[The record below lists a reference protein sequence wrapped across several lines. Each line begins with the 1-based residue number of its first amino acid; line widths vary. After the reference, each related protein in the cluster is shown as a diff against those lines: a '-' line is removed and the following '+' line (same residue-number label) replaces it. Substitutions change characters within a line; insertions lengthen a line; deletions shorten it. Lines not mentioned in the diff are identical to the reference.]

1 MEESETPPRVKFYG
15 PLDAPNVWASA
26 EAVALIQEYYSGRE
40 IDSLDD
46 VLELYNALAFEENR
60 ILPRSFDQ
68 QELEKLE
75 SSARDL
81 RGQLASFFASLTSS
95 NVGQVLG
102 EFEYEYAEDLITL
115 LNRHDVAKKI
125 GGQALFEALVEA
137 QIPLGIMLSNRQFV
151 KQHDRRLR
159 DALLA
164 DPRNGELLVGQR
176 MIKNSSNS
184 YTFPSRFTSRDS
196 AQLLSAYIESA
207 SPHPNYVQAIA
218 EANDKEDFGLT
229 PKIRLQAKK
238 RHAELIQE
246 LFANEDTTLM
256 NNGYGVR
263 IAPEQRQPVIE
274 CVDSNVS
281 GMTHVRSFGGQ
292 YLSSTLEPEQ
302 ILSNFVT
309 VVGYLDRQGLLTM
322 PSFSAQIG
330 ALQVLFVTG
339 KETYPRRQ
347 AFMRMDA
354 LTAEG
359 THAYSNFLHH
369 NGVEIE
375 DTVSWFFRKYLVDQF
390 GAKNFYYSASSPG
403 SSFLERCRHISAEM
417 ESISRKFTLYC
428 AEDELDPELLRMTS
442 SPKPWGEIPSL
453 VEHKYV
459 QRRTNS
465 DCRRALDLLFRDQS
479 GLTYINQGL
488 RARSFVNLVIENQVR
503 YDVLRNYQQE
513 RVDWMVSEGL
523 VSVNTGQ
530 IEFSNLD
537 LISVLGDIHYRE
549 AGPYG
554 HYGAGRQAAAL
565 SLVEK
570 GWLEFNP
577 TLLTSAEASYF
588 NFFLNKSEFSDGP
601 DLRNRYAHGTNADP
615 EDVAAHKEAYIT
627 LLRLLLSLVLKIND
641 DFQLMAAKQ

>member
-1 MEESETPPRVKFYG
+1 MEDSARHPRVKFYG
-15 PLDAPNVWASA
+15 PLDAANVWSSA
-26 EAVALIQEYYSGRE
+26 EAVALIQEYSDCRE

-46 VLELYNALAFEENR
+46 VLELHNALAFEKNR

-75 SSARDL
+75 SSAREL
-81 RGQLASFFASLTSS
+81 RGQVASFFARLTTS
-95 NVGQVLG
+95 NVTQVLG

-115 LNRHDVAKKI
+115 LERHNVAKKI
-125 GGQALFEALVEA
+125 GGQVLFEALVEA
-137 QIPLGIMLSNRQFV
+137 GIPLETMLSNRQFV
-151 KQHDRRLR
+151 IQHDRRLR
-159 DALLA
+159 DALIA
-164 DPRNGELLVGQR
+164 DPRNGELLVRQR

-184 YTFPSRFTSRDS
+184 YTFPSSFASRDS
-196 AQLLSAYIESA
+196 EQLLSAYIGSA

-246 LFANEDTTLM
+246 LFANEATTLM

-263 IAPEQRQPVIE
+263 IAPEQSQPVIE
-274 CVDSNVS
+274 CVDSDAS
-281 GMTHVRSFGGQ
+281 GIMHIRSFGGQ

-302 ILSNFVT
+302 ILSNLVT
-309 VVGYLDRQGLLTM
+309 VVGYLDRQGLLSM
-322 PSFSAQIG
+322 PSFGAQIG

-339 KETYPRRQ
+339 KDSYPRRQ

-359 THAYSNFLHH
+359 THAYSNFLRR
-369 NGVEIE
+369 NGIEIE
-375 DTVSWFFRKYLVDQF
+375 DSVSWFFRKYLVDQF
-390 GAKNFYYSASSPG
+390 GAQNFYYSASSPG

-417 ESISRKFTLYC
+417 ESVSRQFTLYC

-459 QRRTNS
+459 QRRTGS
-465 DCRRALDLLFRDQS
+465 DCWRALDLLFSDQS
-479 GLTYINQGL
+479 GLIYINDGL
-488 RARSFVNLVIENQVR
+488 RARSFVSLVIENQIL
-503 YDVLRNYQQE
+503 YDALHHYQQE

-523 VSVNTGQ
+523 VSINAGQ
-530 IEFSNLD
+530 IEFSNPD
-537 LISVLGDIHYRE
+537 LIFVLGDIHYRE
-549 AGPYG
+549 AGAYG

-565 SLVEK
+565 SLIEK

-577 TLLTSAEASYF
+577 ALLTSAEASYF

-615 EDVAAHKEAYIT
+615 EDVAAHKEAYIL